1 MCSLHYSFSQY
12 SKHERLH
19 IKSLASKLL
28 DVSPCVLG
36 AWPAVAGQAPF
47 ARHLYGVPISGCFRG
62 VASSEELGGA
72 HNAQPALDCM
82 TRPTVV
88 SVASL
93 DA

>member
-12 SKHERLH
+12 SKHERLY

-47 ARHLYGVPISGCFRG
+47 ARHLYGVRRTDLGLLPWCGK
-62 VASSEELGGA
+62 LGGA